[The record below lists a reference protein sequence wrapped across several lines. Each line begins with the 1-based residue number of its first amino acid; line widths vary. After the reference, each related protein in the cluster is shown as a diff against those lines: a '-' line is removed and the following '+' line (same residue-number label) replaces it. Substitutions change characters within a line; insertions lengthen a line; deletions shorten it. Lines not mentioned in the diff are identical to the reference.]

1 MIQIASQW
9 GRPLRNVM
17 RTYKKRTKAVRIHH
31 PVVYGVVCERKRERE
46 RERERERKRE
56 IVLCY

>member
-46 RERERERKRE
+46 RKRE